1 MMYSYTHI
9 EKEIS
14 KNYRERLNETKK
26 PSEVMDVF
34 SKTVIDLLSRI
45 NEDFA
50 KYTPSDV
57 KLDVDGETKYE
68 ISENLKKDP
77 RFDYLI
83 RESDLP
89 AIIERLAK
97 DAANRYLKLVKDDD
111 KTATF
116 NLPPK
121 RKNF

>member
-1 MMYSYTHI
+1 MYSYTNI

-14 KNYRERLNETKK
+14 KNYREKLNGTKK
-26 PSEVMDVF
+26 PSEVMNIF

-50 KYTPSDV
+50 KYDPSEI
-57 KLDVDGETKYE
+57 KLDVDNQAKYQ
-68 ISENLKKDP
+68 ISENLKRDP
-77 RFDYLI
+77 RLDYLI

-97 DAANRYLKLVKDDD
+97 DAANRYLKLTKDDD

>member
-1 MMYSYTHI
+1 MMYSYTNI

-14 KNYRERLNETKK
+14 KNYRERLNEAKK
-26 PSEVMDVF
+26 PSEVMDIF
-34 SKTVIDLLSRI
+34 SKTIIDLLSRI

-50 KYTPSDV
+50 QYTLSDI
-57 KLDVDGETKYE
+57 KLDINSEKKYE
-68 ISENLKKDP
+68 ISENLSKDP